1 MLECRR
7 FVQRRRKM
15 LAQVSA
21 LLAVAVGGAL
31 ALMPLPHADASDTGT
46 VQVAAIKL
54 PRGDAMSLLLSPAPL
69 SSERFLA
76 YYAIAYR

>member
-1 MLECRR
+1 MFELKL

-15 LAQVSA
+15 LLQLGA
-21 LLAVAVGGAL
+21 LLTIGLGALIAVA
-31 ALMPLPHADASDTGT
+31 PTPRADANE
-46 VQVAAIKL
+46 QVRTARL
-54 PRGDAMSLLLSPAPL
+54 PDAMSLLLSPAPL

>member
-1 MLECRR
+1 
-7 FVQRRRKM
+7 M

-46 VQVAAIKL
+46 AQVAAIKL
-54 PRGDAMSLLLSPAPL
+54 PRGDAMSLLLSPARL

>member
-1 MLECRR
+1 MFELRL

-15 LAQVSA
+15 LARLGAMVTLGVGG
-21 LLAVAVGGAL
+21 LLAI
-31 ALMPLPHADASDTGT
+31 MPLPMGASEAPGSDNR
-46 VQVAAIKL
+46 
-54 PRGDAMSLLLSPAPL
+54 PRLSDPMRLLLSPAPL

>member
-1 MLECRR
+1 MFELRL

-15 LAQVSA
+15 LARLGAMVA
-21 LLAVAVGGAL
+21 LGIGGLLAV
-31 ALMPLPHADASDTGT
+31 MPLPMGASETPSGGARPSLSD
-46 VQVAAIKL
+46 
-54 PRGDAMSLLLSPAPL
+54 PMRLLLSPAPL